1 MSENTQI
8 IDYLY
13 RRTYSPGVLS
23 FDNII
28 AESAYNLRIC
38 EDKSSAEHY
47 ATVRSVSLWNAYKQS
62 HERDLNHGIIPL
74 FDIVNDSDHTVR
86 WIRDNSGIKRE
97 YLTTRPLLLKYI
109 DFLTPREYEALSC
122 VICKSLGA
130 KNVLLTPAG
139 NEGGIDFLAQI
150 PFSQTAHFFFGVKG
164 PIRIV
169 GQCKKYSSKDNVGHM
184 KEFVQTL
191 SNVYN
196 HSYRAGNTL
205 PYWFKQEKG
214 IIIGW
219 HIAHSGHQSG
229 ALDIAKNYGILVS
242 DSKQLVD
249 ILCKSKAIYK
259 HKDLTMHI
267 NEQIEEMLP

>member
-1 MSENTQI
+1 MIDNTII

-23 FDNII
+23 FDSII
-28 AESAYNLRIC
+28 AESVYNLTLC
-38 EDKSSAEHY
+38 KDKSSAEHL
-47 ATVRSVSLWNAYKQS
+47 ATVKSASLWNAYKRCYK
-62 HERDLNHGIIPL
+62 RDLEHGIVPL
-74 FDIVNDSDHTVR
+74 FSIVNESDHSVR

-97 YLTTRPLLLKYI
+97 YLTTRPLLLNCLDSLK
-109 DFLTPREYEALSC
+109 PREYEALSC
-122 VICKSLGA
+122 VICKLLGA
-130 KNVLLTPAG
+130 QNVLLTPAG

-169 GQCKKYSSKDNVGHM
+169 GQCKKYSSRDNVGHM
-184 KEFVQTL
+184 NEFVQTL

-196 HSYRAGNTL
+196 NSFRAGKIL
-205 PYWFKQEKG
+205 PHWFKQENG

-229 ALDIAKNYGILVS
+229 ALDVAKNYGILVS
-242 DSKQLVD
+242 DSRQLVD

-259 HKDLTMHI
+259 QKDFTQYIKDQIKIVLT
-267 NEQIEEMLP
+267 